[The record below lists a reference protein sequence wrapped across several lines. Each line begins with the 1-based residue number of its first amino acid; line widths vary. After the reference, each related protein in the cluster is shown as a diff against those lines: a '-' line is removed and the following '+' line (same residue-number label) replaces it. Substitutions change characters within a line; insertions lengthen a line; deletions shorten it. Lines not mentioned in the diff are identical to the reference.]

1 MIRLTLVSNAI
12 HLEAARRL
20 RRRALAEPAVAAGGR
35 AQPRFELLI
44 HEPGRM
50 RLTAEDRRLW
60 PLRCP
65 VSPALMAA
73 LTLPALLGLVSEL
86 RFSHLCR
93 VGRALRLVARH
104 ARSLCLLDD
113 GLDQYRARPRVVQ
126 PEAFPPGTPLWL
138 FSDVVAFRADWCR
151 RFRCGELGPLYAPPE
166 PPGDPRP
173 DGRMAPAA
181 TGIAG
186 AAAMGTLIIDSP
198 GVERLQSHAGELPR
212 PWCLV
217 PHPVVAKRS
226 WCLPLQPGD
235 QQLQL
240 PPEQLLP
247 SWNGVV
253 LVGESL
259 MLLAAL
265 RLRPAGSPLR
275 IALPGSVD
283 ANLERLARSL
293 AARDAAISVL

>member
-20 RRRALAEPAVAAGGR
+20 RRLALAAPAAA
-35 AQPRFELLI
+35 AASPRPPRCELLI

-60 PLRCP
+60 RLRCP
-65 VSPALMAA
+65 VSPLLMAA

-113 GLDQYRARPRVVQ
+113 GLDQYRARPRALQ

-138 FSDVVAFRADWCR
+138 FSDAVALRADWCR
-151 RFRCGELGPLYAPPE
+151 RFRCRELGPLYAPPDSRPPE
-166 PPGDPRP
+166 PR
-173 DGRMAPAA
+173 AA
-181 TGIAG
+181 SPG
-186 AAAMGTLIIDSP
+186 AADLPEHGTLIIESP
-198 GVERLQSHAGELPR
+198 GVERLQSLAGELPR

-217 PHPVVAKRS
+217 PHPVAAKRC
-226 WCLPLQPGD
+226 WPLPLAPGD
-235 QQLQL
+235 RLLRL

-247 SWNGVV
+247 DWHGTV

-265 RLRPAGSPLR
+265 RLRPAGAPLV
-275 IALPGSVD
+275 IALPATVD

-293 AARDAAISVL
+293 AAGDAAIRVL